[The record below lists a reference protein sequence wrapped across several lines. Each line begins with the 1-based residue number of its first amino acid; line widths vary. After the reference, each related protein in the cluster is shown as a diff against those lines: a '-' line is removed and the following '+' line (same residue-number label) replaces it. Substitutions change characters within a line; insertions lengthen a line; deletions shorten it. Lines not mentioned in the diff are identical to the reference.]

1 MRAWEVRGSFGLDR
15 LELAERPDPE
25 PGPGEVLLRMRAAS
39 INFRD
44 YLMVEGRYDPKQP
57 LPLVPCSDG
66 VGEVAAVGPGVGPG
80 AEGLAPGLAE
90 GDRVAPIFAQGWLAG
105 RPRREDVRTTLGG
118 PLDGTLTE
126 LMVVRAQGVVPVPE
140 HLSDEEAA
148 ALPCAAVTAWN
159 ALTSAGSGGGEAG
172 PVRAGDTVLTLGT
185 GGVSIFAL
193 QLARLLGA
201 RVIVT
206 SSSDAK
212 LERARELGA
221 WEGVNYR
228 EVPEWGRRVREL
240 TGGVGVDRVIEVGG
254 GDTLPKSL
262 QAVRSG
268 GTISLIGV
276 LSGRPT
282 ELDVAAILMRS
293 IRIQGVLVGSREH
306 FEDLNRALAQHRLR
320 PVVDRVFPFG
330 EAPEAFRHLAAGRHF
345 GKVAVA
351 IER

>member
-1 MRAWEVRGSFGLDR
+1 MNAWEIRGSFGLDR
-15 LELAERPDPE
+15 LELVERPEPE

-44 YLMVEGRYDPKQP
+44 YLMVEGRYNPKQP

-66 VGEVAAVGPGVGPG
+66 VGEVVAVGPGSDH
-80 AEGLAPGLAE
+80 LAPGLSE

-118 PLDGTLTE
+118 PLDGTLSE
-126 LMVVRAQGVVPVPE
+126 LMTVRAQGVVPVPE
-140 HLSDEEAA
+140 HLTDEEAA
-148 ALPCAAVTAWN
+148 TLPCAAVTAWN
-159 ALTSAGSGGGEAG
+159 ALGGGVGGGGEGG

-206 SSSDAK
+206 SSSDEK
-212 LERARELGA
+212 LARARELGA

-228 EVPEWGRRVREL
+228 EVPEWGKRVREL
-240 TGGVGVDRVIEVGG
+240 TGGVGVDHVIEVGG

-262 QAVRSG
+262 QAVRAG

-282 ELDVAAILMRS
+282 ELDVASILMRQV
-293 IRIQGVLVGSREH
+293 RIQGVLVGSREH
-306 FEDLNRALAQHRLR
+306 FEALNRAVAQHRLR
-320 PVVDRVFPFG
+320 PVVDRVFPFA
-330 EAPEAFRHLAAGRHF
+330 EAPEAFRHLAAGRHL
-345 GKVAVA
+345 GKVS
-351 IER
+351 IRIGR